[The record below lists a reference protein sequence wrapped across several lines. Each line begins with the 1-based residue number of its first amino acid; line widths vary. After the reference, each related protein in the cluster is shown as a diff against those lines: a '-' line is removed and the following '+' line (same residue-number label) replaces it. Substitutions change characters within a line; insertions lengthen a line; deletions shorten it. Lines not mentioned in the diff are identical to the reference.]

1 MSTGKQEAIIVNK
14 EKKSIE
20 WRNYT
25 SAIGLVVLVLISG
38 ILSPDFFTTINMVN
52 ILKQIVIPISVA
64 IGMSYIIILG
74 GIDLSVGSIIAL
86 MGTLTG
92 MLLQAGLNWVLAA
105 VIVLIAGALLGA
117 FHGILVAKFNIP
129 PFIATL
135 AGYTAYKGL
144 ALLITNSAAVLVE
157 EPTFLSISSEK
168 LDITSTTVLFAA
180 IAILLI
186 VNAILKYGK
195 TNSKKRFLITNAA
208 KLVGLVVAYLVFASY
223 GGMPILIIIAVVL
236 YVIFSFIL
244 SDTVYGAEVYA
255 IGGNKNA
262 ARLAGIRV
270 TKRTITTFA
279 IGTFCATLGGILTAS
294 RLGSGAPQAGLLAEL
309 DAIAAVVIGGT
320 SMTGGIGKLSGTIL
334 GVALIGVLNN
344 MLSLLGA
351 SSYMQQIMKGV
362 IILIAVLIDMQL
374 SKKDSNK

>member
-1 MSTGKQEAIIVNK
+1 MSTNEQGMIIK
-14 EKKSIE
+14 TKGKKSIE

-38 ILSPDFFTTINMVN
+38 ILSPDFFTGINLVN
-52 ILKQIVIPISVA
+52 ILKQIVIPISLA
-64 IGMSYIIILG
+64 IGMSFVIILG

-86 MGTLTG
+86 MATFTG
-92 MLLQAGLNWVLAA
+92 MLLQAGMNWILAA
-105 VIVLIAGALLGA
+105 VIVLACGALIGA

-144 ALLITNSAAVLVE
+144 ALLVTNSAAILIT
-157 EPTFLSISSEK
+157 EPTFLAISSDKLNTSISIIIFVA
-168 LDITSTTVLFAA
+168 LALLMVLN
-180 IAILLI
+180 
-186 VNAILKYGK
+186 VILKIK
-195 TNSKKRFLITNAA
+195 KSTSKLKFLLTNAA
-208 KLVGLVVAYLVFASY
+208 KLIGLAIACIVFISY
-223 GGMPILIIIAVVL
+223 GGVPILVIIAVVL
-236 YVIFSFIL
+236 FVIFDFIL
-244 SDTVYGAEVYA
+244 SSTVYGAEVYA

-270 TKRTITTFA
+270 TKRTITTFS
-279 IGTFCATLGGILTAS
+279 ICTFCATLGGILTAS
-294 RLGSGAPQAGLLAEL
+294 RLGSGAPQAGMLAEL

-320 SMTGGIGKLSGTIL
+320 SMTGGIGKLSGSIL

-362 IILIAVLIDMQL
+362 IILIAVFIDMQL